1 MDGSGPDKGAFPIY
15 AHSES
20 MTANTMSSRFNRWL
34 KRNSPS
40 RESLEGNRWVGFA
53 ARRPELWRLTR
64 RSVPRGVAIG
74 LLIGIL
80 ALIPGV
86 QMIGAALLC
95 VPTRGHIPIAAAM
108 TFLSN
113 PLTTPFLVGAALEV
127 GASLGFRSDFRTFF
141 ELYNTSASIGEWF
154 DWLASDAAPG
164 LIVGLAII
172 ATLAAA
178 IGYLVSSFVW
188 TRVVNRRRSR
198 QLAGRQKPG

>member
-1 MDGSGPDKGAFPIY
+1 
-15 AHSES
+15 

-127 GASLGFRSDFRTFF
+127 GSSLGFRSDIRTFF
-141 ELYNTSASIGEWF
+141 ELYNSSASIGEWF

-164 LIVGLAII
+164 MIVGLGII
-172 ATLAAA
+172 ATLTAA

-188 TRVVNRRRSR
+188 MRVVNRRRTR
-198 QLAGRQKPG
+198 QLAGRQEAG